1 MWVKTMK
8 EPSRGKA
15 CLGCGDRYKHDLLR
29 VRLIWSENCSSE
41 VAVRCLSQ
49 GWIFIHWSSLS
60 LRLPS
65 SLVENPKMEW
75 DLILNCQICQTQE
88 QSLSLLRWFCLR
100 YGVSGVDSK
109 CLLVCFGCT
118 LGPRFR
124 MYPWTFDPSCTQ
136 IGPVLLFAL
145 MMISQARRP
154 SCWPH

>member
-1 MWVKTMK
+1 MSKGQRPSFDQIWEVHWKRYTPVPLSVIFSGTDCVGRWGKWGETVEHMWVKKMK

-15 CLGCGDRYKHDLLR
+15 CLGCGDKYKHDLLR
-29 VRLIWSENCSSE
+29 VRLIWSENRSSE

-49 GWIFIHWSSLS
+49 GWIFIHWSSLP

-75 DLILNCQICQTQE
+75 DLILNGQICQTQE

-109 CLLVCFGCT
+109 C
-118 LGPRFR
+118 
-124 MYPWTFDPSCTQ
+124 
-136 IGPVLLFAL
+136 
-145 MMISQARRP
+145 
-154 SCWPH
+154 